1 LRKLMVDDGGFRQF
15 RRAAETPFNMI
26 FEARP

>member
-1 LRKLMVDDGGFRQF
+1 LRDVATADGFRDV